1 MLRKKDPA
9 AALSVYQGLRIPWER
24 IATPQRAVHAAVLGA
39 NGRTAEAVAEIAA
52 LRWDDLRPEEQELI
66 KQWRKQ

>member
-1 MLRKKDPA
+1 
-9 AALSVYQGLRIPWER
+9 
-24 IATPQRAVHAAVLGA
+24 VLGA
-39 NGRTAEAVAEIAA
+39 NGRTNEAVAEIAA